1 MSFSDFLLLL
11 GEYLEEKATLLQF
24 RGPKHNGNFLI
35 RSLSP
40 TYSHNQPLS
49 SLSGLLSSLLYFEMT
64 SLELPQNALLP
75 FCLFLWPANPTL
87 SQSFEMTIFF
97 FSRKLNFNDYTCIS
111 KSFFNISKF
120 NYSCSFH
127 LLLLCIRRP
136 FFPTYR
142 ETEGLV
148 LLQKWELLERLLGPL
163 VKEKGKNWHDSPV
176 FCSWILTQNNN
187 NKQQ

>member
-1 MSFSDFLLLL
+1 MHY
-11 GEYLEEKATLLQF
+11 YLFASSCGLQ
-24 RGPKHNGNFLI
+24 I
-35 RSLSP
+35 
-40 TYSHNQPLS
+40 
-49 SLSGLLSSLLYFEMT
+49 
-64 SLELPQNALLP
+64 LP
-75 FCLFLWPANPTL
+75 FLKVLKWQF
-87 SQSFEMTIFF
+87 FF

-187 NKQQ
+187 NKQQWQQKSQPATKEKITSFKILKLF